1 MHRIRWKDRLDRQI
15 DIIGINWIAQC
26 YPMIQPF
33 AMQVELQYMQSGEMY
48 CIYLPK
54 HAQTISKWPA
64 PQKSRNPQELTW
76 IRGPLIGRGSLGHV
90 FKAVEME
97 DGQSNLGRD
106 AMLVELFLGGAPL
119 AIERSSDNPING
131 GFIKSRS
138 VAKLMHG
145 HPIDI

>member
-1 MHRIRWKDRLDRQI
+1 
-15 DIIGINWIAQC
+15 
-26 YPMIQPF
+26 
-33 AMQVELQYMQSGEMY
+33 
-48 CIYLPK
+48 
-54 HAQTISKWPA
+54 
-64 PQKSRNPQELTW
+64 
-76 IRGPLIGRGSLGHV
+76 
-90 FKAVEME
+90 ME